1 MTRYL
6 ARRIMQMVPLLLG
19 ISILSFSIMHLAPGD
34 PVELLTE
41 RMATPEEVARIRTL
55 YALDRP
61 IHVQY
66 WVWLNRVL
74 RGDFGR
80 SYVEG
85 RPVMDM
91 IVERLPYTL
100 YLNFVVL
107 IVTYLLALPIGII
120 SALRQ
125 YSRFDHLVT
134 NFAFWGQAMPSFW
147 FAYLLIYFVAL
158 RVSFIPVAG
167 MSTYGYTLASVGW
180 QAFIVDRLRYLILP
194 VTVMTF
200 GGMAGLTRYMRSS
213 MLEVIRQDYVRTA
226 RSKGLSERVV
236 IYKHALRNA
245 LLPIVTMIGMELPYL
260 FSGTFIIEVIFSW
273 PGLGMIMM
281 RAIFQRDYQ
290 VVMAFNTIGAALMV
304 VGNFIADLLYV
315 VVDPRI
321 RYS

>member
-1 MTRYL
+1 
-6 ARRIMQMVPLLLG
+6 MQMVPLLLG